1 MKVKES
7 FKGWAVGQ
15 QAGEGLGRDPVGG
28 MEGGVHPPSAWKS
41 PRPCLPNLPPP
52 YINSNEVYSHIY

>member
-15 QAGEGLGRDPVGG
+15 QAGERLGTDPMGG
-28 MEGGVHPPSAWKS
+28 MG
-41 PRPCLPNLPPP
+41 
-52 YINSNEVYSHIY
+52 